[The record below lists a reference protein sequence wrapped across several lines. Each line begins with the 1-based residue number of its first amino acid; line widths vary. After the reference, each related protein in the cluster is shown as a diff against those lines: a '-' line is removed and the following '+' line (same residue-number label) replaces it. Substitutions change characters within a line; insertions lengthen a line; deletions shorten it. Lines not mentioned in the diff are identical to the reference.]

1 MANLV
6 RWDPFE
12 ETMRLNQ
19 EMDQIL
25 KQWFNLPT
33 LWSRNGSESTTR
45 EFPLALDVMEN
56 ENDYTVITSIPG
68 VNPDNVE
75 ITLTNNVLTIR
86 GEVKPEQGLDHG
98 QMRLQ
103 ERLYGRFMRSLTFP
117 VSVQDDQIEA
127 TYENGILTLHVPKSE
142 QAKPK
147 RIAVKSQQVIEG

>member
-6 RWDPFE
+6 RWDSFE
-12 ETMRLNQ
+12 ETIRLNQ

-45 EFPLALDVMEN
+45 EFPLAVDVMES
-56 ENDYTVITSIPG
+56 ENDYTVIASIPG
-68 VNPDNVE
+68 LNPDDVE
-75 ITLTNNVLTIR
+75 VTLTNNVLTIR
-86 GEVKPEQGLDHG
+86 GEVKPVQALNQG

-103 ERLYGRFMRSLTFP
+103 ERLYGRFVRSLTFP
-117 VSVQDDQIEA
+117 ASVQDDQIEA
-127 TYENGILTLHVPKSE
+127 TYENGTLTLHVPKSE

-147 RIAVKSQQVIEG
+147 RIAVKPQQVIEG